1 MESPSQPQS
10 SQIPDLVRIGTV
22 ATDTAINVT
31 TDILDPVIF
40 SESEAR
46 FVLDN
51 KGILH
56 SNSRITF
63 STDGTVGP
71 SNLDRA
77 FFPAGVG
84 VHSLIQRAAL
94 RVGTKTV
101 CEIEDYN
108 HFAAYETTFLPPDA
122 IKERECRKSY

>member
-1 MESPSQPQS
+1 MESAAQPQS

-40 SESEAR
+40 SENEAR

-63 STDGTVGP
+63 STDGSVGP
-71 SNLDRA
+71 STNDR
-77 FFPAGVG
+77 
-84 VHSLIQRAAL
+84 
-94 RVGTKTV
+94 
-101 CEIEDYN
+101 DW
-108 HFAAYETTFLPPDA
+108 ETYW
-122 IKERECRKSY
+122 I

>member
-1 MESPSQPQS
+1 METPSQPQS
-10 SQIPDLVRIGTV
+10 SQIPDLVRIGSV
-22 ATDTAINVT
+22 ATDTAIGVT

-63 STDGTVGP
+63 STDGQVGP
-71 SNLDRA
+71 STDSRA

-108 HFAAYETTFLPPDA
+108 HFAAYETTFLPPEA
-122 IKERECRKSY
+122 IGS